1 MGQEFAHFFEV
12 AKDLAATSGTDLQFK
27 MPCFFSETRFPNYAS
42 VVLYGF
48 KENYY
53 PALIGSLV
61 ELEETGLLNT
71 ATANDVKKADQ
82 AAGLLILI
90 YSLEFVFLFSAV
102 CDLFTH
108 FGKFVN
114 ILQIVNMLPHEK
126 YDMFEEGCRDKF
138 KEMVDCVDP
147 KSCPFSLFRNIKV
160 GSF

>member
-1 MGQEFAHFFEV
+1 MHQSSCQH
-12 AKDLAATSGTDLQFK
+12 
-27 MPCFFSETRFPNYAS
+27 
-42 VVLYGF
+42 GF
-48 KENYY
+48 KENY
-53 PALIGSLV
+53 PALIKSLV
-61 ELEETGLLNT
+61 ELEEAGLLNT

-108 FGKFVN
+108 FGKSVN
-114 ILQIVNMLPHEK
+114 ILQIVNVLPHEK

-138 KEMVDCVDP
+138 KEMVDSVDP
-147 KSCPFSLFRNIKV
+147 KSCPCSLIRNIKV